1 MNPFRI
7 KCMQKSKGSG
17 GARVGAGRPESADEH
32 KKQNHTIRTT
42 NSQWE
47 TFLNQGGNKWL
58 CQLLESI
65 GKKAKS

>member
-1 MNPFRI
+1 
-7 KCMQKSKGSG
+7 MQKSKGSG
-17 GARVGAGRPESADEH
+17 GARVGAGRPELPYEE
-32 KKQNHTIRTT
+32 KKRSHTVRTT
-42 NSQWE
+42 NSQWK